1 MAKTKQN
8 NLKLAT
14 VKKKYKDAHKQES
27 YTLHDD
33 SNLNFS
39 PIFPHSEI
47 EKLLE
52 HMAEQFKNAEE
63 KGFEISERFTHDY
76 VLFLCIKQFTHLG
89 KEISDKFEEQIQQME
104 WLVDTGYFKEIVE
117 DVFMQDQIKLVFD
130 KAVELSSKFVWLE
143 KLTEQMQENVK
154 NLELKNADVISQ
166 LGNKVVQ

>member
-1 MAKTKQN
+1 
-8 NLKLAT
+8 
-14 VKKKYKDAHKQES
+14 
-27 YTLHDD
+27 
-33 SNLNFS
+33 
-39 PIFPHSEI
+39 
-47 EKLLE
+47 
-52 HMAEQFKNAEE
+52 
-63 KGFEISERFTHDY
+63 
-76 VLFLCIKQFTHLG
+76 
-89 KEISDKFEEQIQQME
+89 ME